1 MRGTVERS
9 LNATHLEE
17 TMRRHLTT
25 AAFSLAAMS
34 WTLGQ
39 ALLPDM
45 GTDTGS
51 RYDAVAASPALE
63 SLSAGLLVLA
73 GVFLV
78 LGSIAACYHL
88 STLAGTKGRRLML
101 AGTALTSLGGLWL
114 VGGRAAFNLM
124 FVRIVETESLTRSTA
139 LELLDSSGGPGFVPL
154 VLMLPCL
161 LLGPVLLTV
170 GLKRAALAGW
180 LPLAA
185 WLLGIATFLGT
196 EFQIKAAETAGI
208 AIAGLAL
215 VLAARA
221 LDAAPAPATTVP
233 AHETTATLHAPHPTP
248 SNSRQPA

>member
-1 MRGTVERS
+1 
-9 LNATHLEE
+9 
-17 TMRRHLTT
+17 MRRHLTT
-25 AAFSLAAMS
+25 AAFSLAGLS

-39 ALLPDM
+39 GVLPDM
-45 GTDTGS
+45 GAETGS
-51 RYDAVAASPALE
+51 RYDAVAAASTLE

-78 LGSIAACYHL
+78 LGSMVAVHRLAAW
-88 STLAGTKGRRLML
+88 AGTTGRRLML
-101 AGTALTSLGGLWL
+101 AGTALTGLGGLWL

-124 FVRIVETESLTRSTA
+124 FVRVVDTESLPRETA
-139 LELLDSSGGPGFVPL
+139 IALLDSSGGPGFAPL

-170 GLKRAALAGW
+170 GLKRAGLAGW
-180 LPLAA
+180 LPLPA

-208 AIAGLAL
+208 AIASLAL

-221 LDAAPAPATTVP
+221 LDTVP
-233 AHETTATLHAPHPTP
+233 VPSPSNASTPHPAEHTHGT
-248 SNSRQPA
+248 QPRTEAHL